1 MQFLV
6 YVLDD
11 VPHAYYTMD
20 QTTFPYK
27 EQSHVDGLACCK
39 QEWGSSDE
47 KSCWFKNLANCGR
60 SMATI

>member
-1 MQFLV
+1 
-6 YVLDD
+6 
-11 VPHAYYTMD
+11 MD